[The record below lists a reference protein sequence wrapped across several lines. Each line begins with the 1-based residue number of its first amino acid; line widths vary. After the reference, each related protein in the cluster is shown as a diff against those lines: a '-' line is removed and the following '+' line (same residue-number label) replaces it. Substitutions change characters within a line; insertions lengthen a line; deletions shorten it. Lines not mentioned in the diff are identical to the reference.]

1 MMEQEKLAE
10 AQRFLQEDSDK
21 FEKQIMDED
30 EKTKDQAQELKKK
43 MQQKQYLN
51 KEIESYHGQLN
62 LLDNKIK
69 KHEDDLIVYK
79 QLKRFLD
86 VLAIQAGKKKY
97 QMVRND
103 TEKPGL
109 SVMSNS
115 QSAATNKE
123 KKQVQQSDSVFMTQT
138 GTASPNQ
145 NKFNNKLM
153 DRINQMTG
161 NKAPS

>member
-1 MMEQEKLAE
+1 MEQEKLAE

-43 MQQKQYLN
+43 MQQKQQLN

-62 LLDNKIK
+62 LLDNRIK

-97 QMVRND
+97 
-103 TEKPGL
+103 
-109 SVMSNS
+109 
-115 QSAATNKE
+115 
-123 KKQVQQSDSVFMTQT
+123 
-138 GTASPNQ
+138 
-145 NKFNNKLM
+145 
-153 DRINQMTG
+153 
-161 NKAPS
+161 